1 MKEKFRWGK
10 WLKWIPVIVI
20 TVIAGIG
27 LVKAPSKA
35 SDHLADDLK
44 QEFAQNSE
52 MLENKDV
59 TANANTDAKQ
69 QPENKVEDQRVTLV
83 GDSVMLGA
91 VPTLME
97 MMPDAIIDAKES
109 RQVVQAV
116 EILQA
121 LEEEDKLGGT
131 VVIELGV
138 NSRFSEETGQEVI
151 DYLGDERK
159 IYWVT
164 VYGKYLPDQERINS
178 VIMDLAKAND
188 NVEVI
193 RWDQEGEK
201 NPDWFY
207 NDGTHLN
214 GAGRT
219 GFAQVMCDALG
230 IEPAQPEEGQP
241 AEDNPQ

>member
-1 MKEKFRWGK
+1 MKEKLRWK
-10 WLKWIPVIVI
+10 TWLKWIPVIVI

-52 MLENKDV
+52 MLEKKDV
-59 TANANTDAKQ
+59 AANAGQ
-69 QPENKVEDQRVTLV
+69 QPEDKLEDQRVTLV

-116 EILQA
+116 EILRA

-138 NSRFSEETGQEVI
+138 NSRFSEATGQEVI

-188 NVEVI
+188 NLEVI
-193 RWDQEGEK
+193 RWDRKGEK

-207 NDGTHLN
+207 NDGIHLN
-214 GAGRT
+214 GAGRI

-230 IEPAQPEEGQP
+230 IEPAHPEEGQP
-241 AEDNPQ
+241 EEVNSQ